1 MRKAFAFMIS
11 ALLTVS
17 TVNAQQAFSRWRTS
31 LVMGP
36 SFPVGNFGNTN
47 WDSIPGRSGA
57 TPGIAA
63 ELGFQYAL
71 KNPHIRIGLV
81 LGWQENGGN
90 TSPVKDGLLIY
101 NPDPNQIR
109 VQMDHWSVWKILAG
123 PEFNWPISL
132 HSKFRIESGV
142 EAGILKTSIPAYS
155 YQVYFADTH
164 DWSAVGNIGS
174 VSLPASFC
182 YQFHAGMEYRL
193 NHSILLKADAN
204 YSHAES
210 SVQQYQYGFP
220 PNANFAVMKKYSY
233 PISSV
238 NILIGFA
245 FEF

>member
-17 TVNAQQAFSRWRTS
+17 TLNAQQSFPRWRAL

-57 TPGIAA
+57 APGIAA
-63 ELGFQYAL
+63 ELGLQYTL
-71 KNPHIRIGLV
+71 KNHHIGIGLV

-90 TSPVKDGLLIY
+90 TARVKDGLLIY

-123 PEFNWPISL
+123 PEFNWPLSI
-132 HSKFRIESGV
+132 HSKFRIETGV

-164 DWSAVGNIGS
+164 DWSAVGNISS
-174 VSLPASFC
+174 VTLPASFC
-182 YQFHAGMEYRL
+182 YQVHVGMEYRL
-193 NHSILLKADAN
+193 NYNILLKADAN

-210 SVQQYQYGFP
+210 SVQQYQNGFP
-220 PNANFAVMKKYSY
+220 PNANFAVTKKYSY
-233 PISSV
+233 PVSSM
-238 NILIGFA
+238 NILFGLVY
-245 FEF
+245 EF